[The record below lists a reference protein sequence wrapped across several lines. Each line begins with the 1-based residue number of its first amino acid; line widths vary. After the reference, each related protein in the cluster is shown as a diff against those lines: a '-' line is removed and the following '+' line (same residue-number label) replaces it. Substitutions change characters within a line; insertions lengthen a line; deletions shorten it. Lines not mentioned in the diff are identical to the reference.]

1 MAVFDDRGK
10 IDGMFGAV
18 LGPVSEARPVPSL
31 AEIVKAFSNLP
42 KDGKP
47 APYILGPRQREKP

>member
-18 LGPVSEARPVPSL
+18 LGPVSEARPLPSL
-31 AEIVKAFSNLP
+31 AEIMKAFSDLP
-42 KDGKP
+42 KDSKP
-47 APYILGPRQREKP
+47 APYILGLGQGSKP